1 MDNWDYIVFYGY
13 DNLEN
18 VKPFRNSNNSMD
30 THAPSANTS
39 KPLSLVYSLLNAHC
53 RTTFSG
59 NEHTFNGSMLFCV
72 RVKG

>member
-30 THAPSANTS
+30 THAPSAITS
-39 KPLSLVYSLLNAHC
+39 KPFIFSVQPFKYPLQDNIFRK
-53 RTTFSG
+53 RTYI
-59 NEHTFNGSMLFCV
+59 
-72 RVKG
+72 